1 MATVYLILIM
11 TLLVSYLHL
20 MTRQYLKW
28 SRHWVWQL
36 WNYQSISVNRPFLVT
51 TLFWELPLSP
61 SPKLDSSILHLYCL
75 KTTLNR
81 LVLAEAS
88 VILGPDL
95 GPDFWGSKFSF
106 KKNISLNSKLS
117 FFLPKI
123 RYLRDY

>member
-1 MATVYLILIM
+1 MVKTLGLTALELSVYFCKQ
-11 TLLVSYLHL
+11 TFFG
-20 MTRQYLKW
+20 
-28 SRHWVWQL
+28 
-36 WNYQSISVNRPFLVT
+36 NY

-106 KKNISLNSKLS
+106 
-117 FFLPKI
+117 
-123 RYLRDY
+123 